1 MREDIVEGALADLI
15 HADPCTARSEDSF
28 RLSFQAIEKRL
39 FGDCIERLKAVEAT
53 LAAHAELLPKLTPPL
68 MGFATAN
75 FEDLREQHRRLV
87 FAGFA
92 KLFPLARLKDLP
104 RYLKAMRLRAE
115 RLQNDPRKDQAR
127 MLVVRDFD
135 AQLDRLAA
143 NCPPTASQIRRYSS
157 SGSMM

>member
-1 MREDIVEGALADLI
+1 M
-15 HADPCTARSEDSF
+15 
-28 RLSFQAIEKRL
+28 
-39 FGDCIERLKAVEAT
+39 
-53 LAAHAELLPKLTPPL
+53 
-68 MGFATAN
+68 
-75 FEDLREQHRRLV
+75 

-143 NCPPTASQIRRYSS
+143 NCPAERISDLRFVLEELRVQLFAQELGTREPVSEKRMQKLLEQAEATNLS
-157 SGSMM
+157 